1 MLSRIVW
8 VDTESLVPEQLI
20 CLLFAELVTEQQ
32 LARCLRFMFST
43 IVRNTQDIDRL
54 QFIDLIYA
62 LDLIADQAAAV
73 KHEPVNVRKGGGVIA
88 AVAAKQMH
96 TSGAQ
101 NSTAAR
107 AGRRRAMF
115 SSSYGHPAAGTGSG
129 CHVCAVPCRWLH

>member
-54 QFIDLIYA
+54 QFIDIISA

-73 KHEPVNVRKGGGVIA
+73 KHEPVIHVRL
-88 AVAAKQMH
+88 
-96 TSGAQ
+96 GAD
-101 NSTAAR
+101 
-107 AGRRRAMF
+107 
-115 SSSYGHPAAGTGSG
+115 Y
-129 CHVCAVPCRWLH
+129 CLVLI